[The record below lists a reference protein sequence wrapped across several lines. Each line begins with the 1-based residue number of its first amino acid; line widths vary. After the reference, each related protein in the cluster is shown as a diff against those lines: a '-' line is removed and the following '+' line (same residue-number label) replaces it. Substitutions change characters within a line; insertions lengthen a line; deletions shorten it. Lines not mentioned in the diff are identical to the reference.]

1 MGSEGIKPSRREWLG
16 GEKKW
21 ERGKTRNFPPGN
33 DLSIGKLI
41 KLVMLRGKFQFFPH
55 FSQFFGAGSARDL
68 REGGAGGVPAASAS
82 PRIHS
87 GSVSSPKN
95 PRFIPQKSA
104 FPWNRESFPTSPAA
118 GSGFYFLR
126 SARRGLNVNY
136 LRSFR
141 RKHH

>member
-1 MGSEGIKPSRREWLG
+1 MSYTEITFLLGFFFLAFPMGSEGIKPSRREWLG

-21 ERGKTRNFPPGN
+21 ERGKTPNFPPGN

-41 KLVMLRGKFQFFPH
+41 KLVMLRGKFHFFPH

-87 GSVSSPKN
+87 GNVSSPKN
-95 PRFIPQKSA
+95 PRFPGTGRVFQPPRLLGAAFISSA
-104 FPWNRESFPTSPAA
+104 LP
-118 GSGFYFLR
+118 GG
-126 SARRGLNVNY
+126 V
-136 LRSFR
+136 
-141 RKHH
+141 